1 MSFTG
6 RIYHLKHKRCAL
18 GESVGDRNSLDSVT
32 DSPIHKNCDRFIPT
46 VQISVNKINMFL
58 LFIAIIVITPIVYNI
73 RETFLS
79 MFEE

>member
-6 RIYHLKHKRCAL
+6 RIYHLKHKRSAL
-18 GESVGDRNSLDSVT
+18 GKSVGDRNSLDSVT
-32 DSPIHKNCDRFIPT
+32 DSPIHKKCDRFIPI

-58 LFIAIIVITPIVYNI
+58 LFIAIIVITPIVYNFI
-73 RETFLS
+73 EIFLS